1 MSRQIV
7 IMGSG
12 ETSPTMVTP
21 HQQIWS
27 ATNSTEE
34 NAFFLDTPFGFQENV
49 DELTTRINEYFAKS
63 VGLNPKPVVLR
74 RVDEPAATVA
84 SAVNQLRNAKWI
96 FAGPGSPSYALKV
109 WRETGIFNQLEKV
122 LEQGTLVFASAAAL
136 TIGSKTIPVYEIY
149 KAGDDPYWLDGL
161 NILQKFTGLDAV
173 VVPHFDNTEGG
184 THDTRFCYMGER
196 RLRILEAQLP
206 ETTFI
211 LGVDE
216 HTGVKFDLDSQEV
229 HVFGRGKLTVRKG
242 AHIWTLES
250 GQSASISEL
259 AQNGGVPRS
268 ISSEPI
274 QLPTAPDAVEKL
286 LDSGEVLAAVDA
298 LLELD
303 DLDRDLETRAI
314 VHALITRLGQ
324 MAASPRVDIT
334 SVVGPYIEMLLQ
346 ARQAARKSG
355 RWDEADEIRDQL
367 TSLKVTI
374 KDSSDGSTWEID
386 AS

>member
-161 NILQKFTGLDAV
+161 NTLQKFTGLDAV